1 MAVNW
6 YWKSK
11 KGTLIYKYN
20 MGKEANNEVM
30 KFKVNIYGGNCL
42 GALIYD
48 YKDENTKED
57 MYTFYGFWNDETHL
71 KRCLGLVKGY
81 NNIYKDDVVKVRL
94 NTYYKDMCK
103 IAPLFAKVGIK
114 VELYYKEPKK

>member
-6 YWKSK
+6 TWKHK
-11 KGTLIYKYN
+11 KGVITW
-20 MGKEANNEVM
+20 MCGKE
-30 KFKVNIYGGNCL
+30 KFKVNIYSANCL

-48 YKDENTKED
+48 FRDEETKKS
-57 MYTFYGFWNDETHL
+57 MYQFVGFWYDETHL

-81 NNIYKDDVVKVRL
+81 DNHYKDTIAKIKL
-94 NTYYKDMCK
+94 NTYYKDSCK
-103 IAPLFAKVGIK
+103 IAPLFAKAGFK

>member
-6 YWKSK
+6 YWKYK
-11 KGTLIYKYN
+11 MGTLFFRCKLGN
-20 MGKEANNEVM
+20 ETNNEVV
-30 KFKVNIYGGNCL
+30 KYKINIYGGNCL
-42 GALIYD
+42 GALIHD
-48 YKDENTKED
+48 YKDEETKKD
-57 MYTFYGFWNDETHL
+57 MYQFYSFWNDEKHL
-71 KRCLGLVKGY
+71 KKCLGLVKGY
-81 NNIYKDDVVKVRL
+81 DNLYKDVVKVKL